1 MICILHGYLLEGSGS
16 NLWTR
21 SVVEALCRDGET
33 VHLVCQ
39 EPHPDRYDCIAEA
52 YRYHP
57 DGRVETMVSREVPYP
72 GRCIMHKPQLGDT
85 IPVYVWDRYEEYP
98 NAIPMINLDDR
109 TIEDYVAWNTSVVR
123 GVVERHPI
131 HALHA
136 NHAVLMSVVA
146 QRVSAATGVPYAIMP
161 HGSALEYV
169 LKRDERFLRMASDAF
184 AGASRIFVHGDEMRS
199 RVRSILRDIPDFAR
213 KASVLPLGVH
223 TWQFEPVPRERRRE
237 KIGRLLVSLAG
248 KPRGRRPSQL
258 RTMLEALPR
267 QDSLESLRTLFR
279 SLKYDAKLP
288 DEDVEEKIAALD
300 WEHDAVLLYV
310 GRLISAKGVQ
320 SGVAALPL
328 LLADDPGV
336 RLLIVGHGPLREP
349 LEALLWALER
359 GDRAL
364 VERIVDYGQMLE
376 GNPDGE
382 GGHMELGQVGA
393 FFRELEARGE
403 LERYFALA
411 REHVRADRVVFM
423 GYLTHAELQ
432 HLFPCCDA
440 GIFPSVVKEAGP
452 LVFLEALAS
461 GCFPLGTYFAGMRAS
476 IDAIADTLP
485 PHILDAMKLDV
496 DDTVADI
503 VANVHNALRFG
514 TRYKDVLSRTAQ
526 ERYDWTSVAR
536 KLLAELTATAVPG
549 TEYVVQR
556 PTSGPR

>member
-1 MICILHGYLLEGSGS
+1 MICLLHGYLLEGSGS

-21 SVVEALCRDGET
+21 SVVEALCREGET

-39 EPHPDRYDCIAEA
+39 EPYPERYDCIAEA

-57 DGRVETMVSREVPYP
+57 DGRVETMVSRDVPYA

-85 IPVYVWDRYEEYP
+85 IPVYVWDKYEEYP
-98 NAIPMINLDDR
+98 NAIPMVNLDDAA
-109 TIEDYVAWNTSVVR
+109 IEAYVAWNTTVVR
-123 GVVERHPI
+123 GIVDRYPI

-146 QRVSAATGVPYAIMP
+146 QRVGEAAGIPYAIMP

-169 LKRDERFLRMASDAF
+169 LKRDDRFLRMATRAF
-184 AGASRIFVHGDEMRS
+184 AGASKIFVHGDEMHS
-199 RVRSILRDIPDFAR
+199 RVRSIIRELPGFAQ

-237 KIGRLLVSLAG
+237 KVGRLLVSLAD
-248 KPRGRRPSQL
+248 KPRGRRAGQL
-258 RTMLEALPR
+258 QGMLEELPSR
-267 QDSLESLRTLFR
+267 QSPESLRELFR
-279 SLKYDAKLP
+279 SVKYDAKLP
-288 DEDVEEKIAALD
+288 DEDVEEKIALLD
-300 WEHDAVLLYV
+300 WEHDAILLYV

-320 SGVAALPL
+320 SGIAALPL
-328 LLADDPGV
+328 LLAEDPGV
-336 RLLIVGHGPLREP
+336 RLLVVGHGPLREP
-349 LEALLWALER
+349 LEAFLWALEH

-376 GNPDGE
+376 GNPHGDE
-382 GGHMELGQVGA
+382 TRMELGQVGG
-393 FFRELEARGE
+393 FFRELDATGRLDE
-403 LERYFALA
+403 YFALA
-411 REHVRADRVVFM
+411 REHVRRDRVVFM

-461 GCFPLGTYFAGMRAS
+461 GCFPLGTYFAGMQAS

-485 PHILDAMKLDV
+485 PHILDAMKLGV

-503 VANVHNALRFG
+503 VTNVHTALRFG

-536 KLLAELTATAVPG
+536 KLVAELAPPAVATDPSPPA
-549 TEYVVQR
+549 
-556 PTSGPR
+556 S

>member
-21 SVVEALCRDGET
+21 SVVEALCREGET

-39 EPHPDRYDCIAEA
+39 EPHPERYDCIAES

-57 DGRVETMVSREVPYP
+57 DGRVETMFTRDVPYP

-98 NAIPMINLDDR
+98 NAVPMINLDDAA
-109 TIEDYVAWNTSVVR
+109 IAEYVAWNVKVVR
-123 GVVERHPI
+123 DVVERFPI

-146 QRVSAATGVPYAIMP
+146 QQVSEATGVPYAIMP

-169 LKRDERFLRMASDAF
+169 LKRDERFLRMATSAF
-184 AGASRIFVHGDEMRS
+184 AGASRIFVHGDEMRA
-199 RVRSILRDIPDFAR
+199 RVRSIIRELPGFAD

-223 TWQFEPVPRERRRE
+223 TWQFLPVPRERRRE
-237 KIGRLLVSLAG
+237 KVGRLLFSLTG
-248 KPRGRRPSQL
+248 KPRGRRPEQL
-258 RTMLEALPR
+258 RDMLAALPAQR
-267 QDSLESLRTLFR
+267 TVEPLRALFG
-279 SLKYDAKLP
+279 SVKYDAKLP
-288 DEDVEEKIAALD
+288 DEDVEEKISLLD
-300 WEHDAVLLYV
+300 WEHDAILLYV

-320 SGVAALPL
+320 SGIAALPL
-328 LLADDPGV
+328 ILAEDPGV
-336 RLLIVGHGPLREP
+336 RLLVVGHGPLREP
-349 LEALLWALER
+349 LEALLWALEQ

-364 VERIVDYGQMLE
+364 AELIVTQGQLLE
-376 GNPDGE
+376 GSPDGE
-382 GGHMELGQVGA
+382 LQRTELGQVGA

-403 LERYFALA
+403 LDRYFALA
-411 REHVRADRVVFM
+411 KAHVRRDRVVFM
-423 GYLTHAELQ
+423 GYLTQTELQ

-503 VANVHNALRFG
+503 VSNVHQALRFG

-536 KLLAELTATAVPG
+536 KLVDELAAIAPVDAG
-549 TEYVVQR
+549 R
-556 PTSGPR
+556 